1 MANPNGEMIF
11 TYGDV
16 YGNPAL
22 VETSEMT
29 VPDADDQASVNENYD
44 EATKASVR
52 TASSKKILLGIGTIC
67 AFVIIFGG
75 AK

>member
-52 TASSKKILLGIGTIC
+52 TAGSKKILLGIGAIC